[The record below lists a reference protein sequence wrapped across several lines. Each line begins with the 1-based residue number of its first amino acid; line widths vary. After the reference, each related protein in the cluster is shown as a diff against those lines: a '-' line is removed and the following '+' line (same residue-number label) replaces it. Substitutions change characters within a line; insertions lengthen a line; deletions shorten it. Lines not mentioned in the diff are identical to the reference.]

1 MKRKLQLALAVALAI
16 GVSQVGT
23 TAFADNSAL
32 GVDPI
37 FPESQIDPKTGYY
50 DLNVQPGQQQDLQMT
65 LMNGGSKPLRVHIS
79 ANPAST
85 NDNRVIEYGKN
96 KIKVD
101 SSLKANVGNM
111 ITAPKNVTIPANS
124 MTTITAKVAV
134 QPEQFNGI
142 AVGGLSFVTD
152 PEKGQQKA
160 SGVQIRNRYA
170 YDVAVVLHES
180 NDLVKPNLHIHQ
192 VRAALVNY
200 HTAVLA
206 RLQNDKP
213 SFITGMN
220 SHAIVYNAKT
230 HKRILTE
237 DKKDQKVAPNSHFDY
252 TMMFADGQK
261 LAPGKY
267 VADIN
272 LTAKEG
278 HWHFKQSFDVSGQ
291 KAHAIN
297 KQNVTVSH
305 FAWWQT
311 LLLLLAFLLLV
322 LLITYLVR
330 RNRKQAAEL
339 RRLKGGVREVS
350 DNEKN

>member
-85 NDNRVIEYGKN
+85 NDNGVIEYGKN

-101 SSLKANVGNM
+101 SSLKANVGKM
-111 ITAPKNVTIPANS
+111 ITLPKEVTIPANS
-124 MTTITAKVAV
+124 TTTVTAKLAV
-134 QPEQFNGI
+134 QPEHFDGI

-152 PEKGQQKA
+152 PDKGQQKA
-160 SGVQIRNRYA
+160 TGVQIRNRYA
-170 YDVAVVLHES
+170 YNIGVVLHES
-180 NDLVKPNLHIHQ
+180 PDTVKPNLHIHQ

-272 LTAKEG
+272 LKANEG

-339 RRLKGGVREVS
+339 RRLKNGVREVS

>member
-65 LMNGGSKPLRVHIS
+65 LLNGGSKPLRVHIS

-85 NDNRVIEYGKN
+85 NDNGVIEYGKN

-101 SSLKANVGNM
+101 SSLKANVGKM
-111 ITAPKNVTIPANS
+111 ITLPKEVTIPANS
-124 MTTITAKVAV
+124 TTTVTAKLAV
-134 QPEQFNGI
+134 QPEHFDGI

-152 PEKGQQKA
+152 PDKGQQKTT
-160 SGVQIRNRYA
+160 GVQIRNRYA
-170 YDVAVVLHES
+170 YNVGVVLHES
-180 NDLVKPNLHIHQ
+180 PDVVNPNLRIHQ

-200 HTAVLA
+200 HTAILA
-206 RLQNDKP
+206 RLQNDMP

-230 HKRILTE
+230 HKQILTE

-252 TMMFADGQK
+252 RMMFADGQK

-272 LTAKEG
+272 LKANEG

-339 RRLKGGVREVS
+339 RRLKSGVREVS